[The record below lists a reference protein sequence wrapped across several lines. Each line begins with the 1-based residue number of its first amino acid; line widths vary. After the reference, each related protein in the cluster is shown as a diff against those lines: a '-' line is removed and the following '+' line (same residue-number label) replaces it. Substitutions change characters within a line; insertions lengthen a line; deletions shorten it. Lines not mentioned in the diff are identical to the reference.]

1 VVEAARAARSGRT
14 NRENTGKTRMR
25 AASQK
30 VLVVGS
36 GGREHALCWKIA
48 ASPLVREVLCAPG
61 NAGTEGVARNVAVG
75 ATDIEGLVALSRDE
89 QVDLVVIG
97 PEDPLALGLADRL
110 RERGTLVFG
119 PGRAGA
125 RLESS
130 KVFAKEFLDRQRI
143 PTGAWRRFE
152 RAGAAKSYLE
162 SQGLWPQ
169 VIKAD
174 GLCAGKGVFVVDDAR
189 EGCGVVDA
197 LMEQKKL
204 GEAGREVVI
213 EEFIA
218 GRELSV
224 LALTDGSTLCLL
236 EPVMDYK
243 QAHDGDTGPNTGGMG
258 LVSPVPFVTQRLMR
272 QVESRV
278 LLPALHG
285 LRIEGIPYR
294 GVLYAGLMITEAGP
308 RVLEFNCRFGDP
320 ETQGIV
326 RRMRSDLVPLLVA
339 VARGELE
346 KEAPPEWDARACVGV
361 VAAAQG
367 YPEAYEKGHV
377 IEGLREAGEE
387 EETVVFQAGTKS
399 DHGQVLTNGGRV
411 LCVTALGQDVVAA
424 RERAYR
430 AFDRVRWSGK
440 FGRRDVGLARGV
452 RGGNG
457 GDEDGEPHGAVPIRV
472 SGEHGGAL

>member
-1 VVEAARAARSGRT
+1 MS
-14 NRENTGKTRMR
+14 
-25 AASQK
+25 AASLK

-48 ASPLVREVLCAPG
+48 ASPRVKEVLCAPG
-61 NAGTEGVARNVAVG
+61 NAGTEELARNVAVA
-75 ATDIEGLVALSRDE
+75 ATDLEGLVRLCRDE
-89 QVDLVVIG
+89 RPDLVVVG
-97 PEDPLALGLADRL
+97 PEDPLSLGLADRL
-110 RERGTLVFG
+110 RERGLLVFG

-130 KVFAKEFLDRQRI
+130 KVFAKEFLDHQRI

-152 RAGAAKSYLE
+152 RAGAAKSFLE
-162 SQGLWPQ
+162 SQSQWPQ

-174 GLCAGKGVFVVDDAR
+174 GLCAGKGVFVVEDAR

-197 LMEQKKL
+197 LMEERRL
-204 GEAGREVVI
+204 GDAGREIVI

-224 LALTDGSTLCLL
+224 LALTDGATLCLL

-243 QAHDGDTGPNTGGMG
+243 QALDGDRGPNTGGMG
-258 LVSPVPFVTQRLMR
+258 FVSPVPFVTQRLMR

-285 LRIEGIPYR
+285 LRIEGIAYR

-326 RRMRSDLVPLLVA
+326 RRLLSDLVPLLLA

-346 KEAPPEWDARACVGV
+346 KELPPEWDARTCIGV

-367 YPEAYEKGHV
+367 YPDQYEKGHV
-377 IEGLREAGEE
+377 IQGLSEAGAVEDA
-387 EETVVFQAGTKS
+387 VVFHAGTKR
-399 DHGQVLTNGGRV
+399 DRGQILTNGGRV
-411 LCVTALGQDVVAA
+411 LCVTALGQDVHVA
-424 RERAYR
+424 RERAYL
-430 AFDRVRWSGK
+430 AFDRVHWSGK
-440 FGRRDVGLARGV
+440 SGRRDIGLPRSARTSGGLAEEGSEFDRALP
-452 RGGNG
+452 GG
-457 GDEDGEPHGAVPIRV
+457 PALPSVSRA
-472 SGEHGGAL
+472 SGEHGGTF

>member
-1 VVEAARAARSGRT
+1 MS
-14 NRENTGKTRMR
+14 
-25 AASQK
+25 AASLK

-48 ASPLVREVLCAPG
+48 ASPRVREVVCAPG
-61 NAGTEGVARNVAVG
+61 NAGTEAVARNVAVA
-75 ATDIEGLVALSRDE
+75 ATDLDGLVRIAGEERP
-89 QVDLVVIG
+89 DLVVIG

-110 RERGTLVFG
+110 RERGLLVFG
-119 PGRAGA
+119 PGKAGA
-125 RLESS
+125 RLEGS
-130 KVFAKEFLDRQRI
+130 KVFAKEFLDHQRI
-143 PTGAWRRFE
+143 PTGAWRRFD
-152 RAGAAKSYLE
+152 RAGAAKAYLE
-162 SQGLWPQ
+162 SQSQWPQ

-174 GLCAGKGVFVVDDAR
+174 GLCAGKGVFVVADAR
-189 EGCGVVDA
+189 EGCVAVDA
-197 LMEQKKL
+197 LMEQRKL
-204 GEAGREVVI
+204 GDAGREVVI

-224 LALTDGSTLCLL
+224 LALTDGATLCLL

-272 QVESRV
+272 QIESRV

-285 LRIEGIPYR
+285 LRIEGIEYR

-326 RRMRSDLVPLLVA
+326 RRMRSDLVPLLLA

-346 KEAPPEWDARACVGV
+346 KEAPPEWDARICVGV

-367 YPEAYEKGHV
+367 YPDAYEKGHV
-377 IEGLREAGEE
+377 IQGVREAGEVE
-387 EETVVFQAGTKS
+387 DTVVFQAGTRS
-399 DHGQVLTNGGRV
+399 DHGQILTSGGRV
-411 LCVTALGQDVVAA
+411 LCVTSLGADVHVA

-430 AFDRVRWSGK
+430 AFDHVHWSGK
-440 FGRRDVGLARGV
+440 SGRRDIGLPRSPRAGGEPEGEAVVPYPALPVLPRARGA
-452 RGGNG
+452 NG
-457 GDEDGEPHGAVPIRV
+457 D
-472 SGEHGGAL
+472 HGGSF

>member
-1 VVEAARAARSGRT
+1 MKRASLR
-14 NRENTGKTRMR
+14 
-25 AASQK
+25 

-48 ASPLVREVLCAPG
+48 ASPLVREVVCAPG
-61 NAGTEGVARNVAVG
+61 NAGTEGVARNVGVS
-75 ATDIEGLVALSRDE
+75 ATDVEGLVRLCQEERPE
-89 QVDLVVIG
+89 LVVIG
-97 PEDPLALGLADRL
+97 PEDPLALGLADTL
-110 RERGTLVFG
+110 RERGLLVFG
-119 PGRAGA
+119 PGRSGA

-162 SQGLWPQ
+162 SQTQWPQ

-174 GLCAGKGVFVVDDAR
+174 GLAAGKGVFVVADAR

-197 LMEQKKL
+197 LMEEKKL

-224 LALTDGSTLCLL
+224 LALTDGATLCLL

-272 QVESRV
+272 QIESRV

-285 LRIEGIPYR
+285 LRIEGVAYR

-326 RRMRSDLVPLLVA
+326 RRLRSDLVPLLLA

-346 KEAPPEWDARACVGV
+346 KEAPPEWDPRACVGV

-377 IEGLREAGEE
+377 IEGLREAGEVE
-387 EETVVFQAGTKS
+387 DAVVFQAGTRS

-411 LCVTALGQDVVAA
+411 LCVTALGEDVGVA

-430 AFDRVRWSGK
+430 AFERVRWSGK
-440 FGRRDVGLARGV
+440 FGRRDIGLPRGV
-452 RGGNG
+452 RALGAGG
-457 GDEDGEPHGAVPIRV
+457 EEGEAYGAVPSRAGGERGG
-472 SGEHGGAL
+472 SG